1 MHKIYWVMDMLSSI
15 SVRDFLNSNIDKNI
29 IDISINFVSNNKSP
43 FIILKIDNLLLP
55 IVVGTIFANASIYDA
70 S

>member
-1 MHKIYWVMDMLSSI
+1 MLDEPFLNFFLKLYPVSI
-15 SVRDFLNSNIDKNI
+15 STNNDKNI
-29 IDISINFVSNNKSP
+29 IDISINLVSNNQSP

-55 IVVGTIFANASIYDA
+55 IVVGTIFENVNIYDA

>member
-1 MHKIYWVMDMLSSI
+1 MLDELFLNFFLKLYHVSI
-15 SVRDFLNSNIDKNI
+15 STNNDKNI

>member
-1 MHKIYWVMDMLSSI
+1 MLDELFLNFFLKLYPVSI
-15 SVRDFLNSNIDKNI
+15 STNNDKNI
-29 IDISINFVSNNKSP
+29 IDISINFVSNYKSP